1 MQPGFKLSSKYQG
14 HLALL
19 VANVSWGLMAPF
31 LKDLLNEGVITPMAL
46 SGYRIVGGA
55 LLFWLIGMFIKPANG
70 EVEKV
75 DRKDILPMIFAS
87 LLVIG
92 LNQALIIIGMS
103 YASPV
108 DASVVCSLTPIFT
121 LIFGAVLM
129 GFAVTWVKALG
140 VLVGL
145 AGALLF
151 VFTGEADTS
160 INVSNPVLGNVLCL
174 LAQVCGALY
183 LVCFGKLIAKYSILT
198 LMKWMFLI
206 SAIAILP
213 LSIGD
218 MLAVKWADLSAMGY
232 FNLAFI
238 ILFGTCLAYMLI
250 PVAQR
255 RVEPTVIAMYNY
267 LQPIVAVVFSV
278 VAGLAVITG
287 QNLLATV
294 LVFLGVWLV
303 NREKKS

>member
-1 MQPGFKLSSKYQG
+1 MQLKSLISEKYQG

-46 SGYRIVGGA
+46 SGFRIIGGA
-55 LLFWLIGMFIKPANG
+55 LLFWLVSLFVTNKGA
-70 EVEKV
+70 VEKV
-75 DRKDILPMIFAS
+75 ERRDILPLIMAS

-92 LNQALIIIGMS
+92 LNQVLIILGMS
-103 YASPV
+103 
-108 DASVVCSLTPIFT
+108 
-121 LIFGAVLM
+121 
-129 GFAVTWVKALG
+129 FAITWVKVLG
-140 VLVGL
+140 VIAGFG
-145 AGALLF
+145 GALLF
-151 VFTGEADTS
+151 IFAGEADAA
-160 INVSNPVLGNVLCL
+160 INVSNPLLGNTLCL

-213 LSIGD
+213 LTLGD
-218 MLAVKWADLSAMGY
+218 MLSVEWSSLSLSGY
-232 FNLAFI
+232 FDFAFI
-238 ILFGTCLAYMLI
+238 LLFGTCLAYMLI

-255 RVEPTVIAMYNY
+255 RVDPTVIAMYNY

-278 VAGLAVITG
+278 LAGLAVL
-287 QNLLATV
+287 NSMNMLATL
-294 LVFLGVWLV
+294 LVFVGVWLV
-303 NREKKS
+303 NREK

>member
-1 MQPGFKLSSKYQG
+1 MQLRSLISEKYKG

-46 SGYRIVGGA
+46 SGFRIIGGA
-55 LLFWLIGMFIKPANG
+55 LLFWLVSLFVTNKGA
-70 EVEKV
+70 VEKV
-75 DRKDILPMIFAS
+75 ERRDILPLIMAS

-92 LNQALIIIGMS
+92 LNQVLIILGMS

-121 LIFGAVLM
+121 LVFGAVLM
-129 GFAVTWVKALG
+129 SFAITWVKVLG
-140 VLVGL
+140 VIAGFG
-145 AGALLF
+145 GALLF
-151 VFTGEADTS
+151 IFAGEADAA
-160 INVSNPVLGNVLCL
+160 INVSNPLLGNTLCL

-213 LSIGD
+213 LTLGD
-218 MLAVKWADLSAMGY
+218 MLSVEWSSLSLSGY
-232 FNLAFI
+232 FDFAFI
-238 ILFGTCLAYMLI
+238 LLFGTCLAYMLI

-255 RVEPTVIAMYNY
+255 RVDPTVIAMYNY

-278 VAGLAVITG
+278 LAGLAVL
-287 QNLLATV
+287 NSMNMLATL
-294 LVFLGVWLV
+294 LVFVGVWLV
-303 NREKKS
+303 NREK

>member
-1 MQPGFKLSSKYQG
+1 MQLKSLFSEKYQG

-46 SGYRIVGGA
+46 SGFRIIGGA
-55 LLFWLIGMFIKPANG
+55 LLFWLVSLFVTNKGA
-70 EVEKV
+70 VEKV
-75 DRKDILPMIFAS
+75 ERRDILPLIMAS

-92 LNQALIIIGMS
+92 LNQVLIILGMS

-121 LIFGAVLM
+121 LVFGAVLM
-129 GFAVTWVKALG
+129 SFAITWVKVLG
-140 VLVGL
+140 VIAGFG
-145 AGALLF
+145 GALLF
-151 VFTGEADTS
+151 IFAGEADAA
-160 INVSNPVLGNVLCL
+160 INVSNPLLGNTLCL

-213 LSIGD
+213 LTLGE
-218 MLAVKWADLSAMGY
+218 MLSVEWSSLSLSGY
-232 FNLAFI
+232 FDFAFI
-238 ILFGTCLAYMLI
+238 LLFGTCLAYMLI

-255 RVEPTVIAMYNY
+255 RVDPTVIAMYNY

-278 VAGLAVITG
+278 LAGLAVL
-287 QNLLATV
+287 NSMNMLATL
-294 LVFLGVWLV
+294 LVFVGVWLV
-303 NREKKS
+303 NREK

>member
-1 MQPGFKLSSKYQG
+1 MQLRSLISEKYQG

-46 SGYRIVGGA
+46 SGFRIIGGA
-55 LLFWLIGMFIKPANG
+55 LLFWLVSLFVTNKGA
-70 EVEKV
+70 VEKV
-75 DRKDILPMIFAS
+75 ERRDILPLIMAS

-92 LNQALIIIGMS
+92 LNQVLIILGMS

-121 LIFGAVLM
+121 LVFGAVLM
-129 GFAVTWVKALG
+129 SFAITWVKVLG
-140 VLVGL
+140 VIAGFG
-145 AGALLF
+145 GALLF
-151 VFTGEADTS
+151 IFAGEADAA
-160 INVSNPVLGNVLCL
+160 INVSNPLLGNTLCL

-213 LSIGD
+213 LTLGD
-218 MLAVKWADLSAMGY
+218 MLSVEWSSLSLTGY
-232 FNLAFI
+232 FDFAFI
-238 ILFGTCLAYMLI
+238 LLFGTCLAYMLI

-255 RVEPTVIAMYNY
+255 RVDPTVIAMYNY

-278 VAGLAVITG
+278 LTGLAVLNG
-287 QNLLATV
+287 MNMLATL
-294 LVFLGVWLV
+294 LVFVGVWLV
-303 NREKKS
+303 NREK